1 MYDTVNEQALM
12 DFVHDVN
19 KIFDVGFEDDAV
31 SRKTLKSFDQ
41 RCTKFVNQ
49 LQKDFTWAH
58 HMHKNA

>member
-12 DFVHDVN
+12 DFVHDIN
-19 KIFDVGFEDDAV
+19 KIFDVGYEDDAV
-31 SRKTLKSFDQ
+31 SRKTLNKFDQ

>member
-12 DFVHDVN
+12 DFVHDVT
-19 KIFDVGFEDDAV
+19 KIFDVGFEDDVV

-49 LQKDFTWAH
+49 LQKDFT
-58 HMHKNA
+58 